1 MLCHVTPVKWGLSHA
16 GRHGYDTRLGG
27 PVATRDANEVRPMG
41 NSGWLGVR
49 DEGDDNED
57 DDVFTRCY

>member
-1 MLCHVTPVKWGLSHA
+1 MT
-16 GRHGYDTRLGG
+16 TRNSFSGS
-27 PVATRDANEVRPMG
+27 ANEVSRMG
-41 NSGWLGVR
+41 NGSSKVVR

>member
-1 MLCHVTPVKWGLSHA
+1 MTTLHSMFFRFEFLDCATMA
-16 GRHGYDTRLGG
+16 G
-27 PVATRDANEVRPMG
+27 ANEVRPMG
-41 NSGWLGVR
+41 NGSSAQFGAPVR

>member
-1 MLCHVTPVKWGLSHA
+1 MTTLHSFMFFGFEFLDC
-16 GRHGYDTRLGG
+16 
-27 PVATRDANEVRPMG
+27 ATMTGANEVRPMG
-41 NSGWLGVR
+41 NGSSAQFGASVR